1 MRAAAVSCNSLP
13 HRVDCCVRAC
23 ASLAS
28 RVKLVLFENAQRRSC
43 PLHCVRSPAVLRRAP
58 SCTPRYTMARRV
70 AIGEV
75 ALNILDAS
83 LPSEG
88 APILAKRKS
97 YERKIDEAKQ
107 EERDTAA
114 LSRARKVVKE
124 QGHQT
129 LRVKSDAP
137 VAIVDPV
144 LETAL
149 RKTATRGVV
158 SLFNAVREAQK
169 EVRRET
175 KTKTQ
180 KRRKSGTAEPTDV
193 GASAV
198 APGARDISK
207 ESFLD
212 ILRRGTAPPKAAPAG
227 GSAAGGTTPSYL
239 RDDYM
244 LGQRTSK
251 AKHWELDVDDDLADV
266 EDEAEGG
273 SERDFADDED

>member
-1 MRAAAVSCNSLP
+1 
-13 HRVDCCVRAC
+13 
-23 ASLAS
+23 
-28 RVKLVLFENAQRRSC
+28 
-43 PLHCVRSPAVLRRAP
+43 
-58 SCTPRYTMARRV
+58 MARRV

-129 LRVKSDAP
+129 LRVTSDAP

-180 KRRKSGTAEPTDV
+180 KRRKSGAAEPTDA
-193 GASAV
+193 GASSV

-212 ILRRGTAPPKAAPAG
+212 ILRRGTAPPKAAPG
-227 GSAAGGTTPSYL
+227 PTAAAATCP
-239 RDDYM
+239 
-244 LGQRTSK
+244 
-251 AKHWELDVDDDLADV
+251 V
-266 EDEAEGG
+266 
-273 SERDFADDED
+273 